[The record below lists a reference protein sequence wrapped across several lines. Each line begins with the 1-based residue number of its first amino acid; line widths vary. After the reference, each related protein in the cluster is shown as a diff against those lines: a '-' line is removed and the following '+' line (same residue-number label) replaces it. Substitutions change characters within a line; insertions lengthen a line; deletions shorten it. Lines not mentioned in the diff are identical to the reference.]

1 MAVTKKVAA
10 KKTRARKEVARID
23 AKIPDT
29 KPVTSK
35 IVGQRKVYSL
45 LQMAADHDMP
55 ALLIGE
61 TGTGKTSII
70 QDIANCRGQEWRR
83 FNLTGDTTVDEFV
96 GKYELEAGQTV
107 WRDGILLQ
115 AMKSGQ
121 WLIVDEI
128 NVALPEILFALH
140 SLLDDDKFVV
150 VAGHNGEVVRPH
162 KDFRFFAT
170 MNPVE
175 EYAGTKELN
184 KAFKSR
190 FNIVMLMTYPPK
202 EDEIQIVHQHTGL
215 DKLHIAKM
223 VDVATTIREAKAKD
237 QVFYTCS
244 TRDLIHWAKVTNLTD
259 LETGFTVSVLHK
271 ADSDRKVLVTIYDQI
286 IAKYNGMEEQ
296 IGTDKLTIDWFQ
308 ENLQRI
314 DESEA
319 LIDQRVKDG
328 IKAKLEAMV

>member
-1 MAVTKKVAA
+1 MAVTKKKNKTARA
-10 KKTRARKEVARID
+10 KSE
-23 AKIPDT
+23 PDT
-29 KPVTSK
+29 KPIQSR
-35 IVGQRKVYSL
+35 IVGQKKVYKL
-45 LQMAADHDMP
+45 LQLAADHDMP

-115 AMKSGQ
+115 AMKDGH

-162 KDFRFFAT
+162 EKFRFFAT

-190 FNIVMLMTYPPK
+190 FNIVMEMTYPNK
-202 EDEIQIVHQHTGL
+202 KDEIEIVRQHTKL
-215 DKLHIAKM
+215 DKLAIAKM
-223 VDVATTIREAKAKD
+223 VDVAIMVRREKAADK
-237 QVFYTCS
+237 VFYTCS
-244 TRDLIHWAKVTNLTD
+244 TRDLIHWAKVTVLTD

-271 ADSDRKVLVTIYDQI
+271 AGTDRKNLVAIYDHV

-296 IGTDKLTIDWFQ
+296 IGADKLTIEWFQ

-314 DESEA
+314 NESEA

-328 IKAKLEAMV
+328 IKAKLAGLV